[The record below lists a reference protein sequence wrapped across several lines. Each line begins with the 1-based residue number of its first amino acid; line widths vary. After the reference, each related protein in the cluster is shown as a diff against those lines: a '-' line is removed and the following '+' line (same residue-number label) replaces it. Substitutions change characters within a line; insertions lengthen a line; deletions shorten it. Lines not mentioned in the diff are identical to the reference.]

1 MTIFGTERL
10 ILRNW
15 RAADR
20 QPFTQ
25 MNADPL
31 VMEFM
36 PATLSNSESG
46 MLVDKIEKHFLTHGF
61 GLFAAE
67 LTCKPFLHWLHRSG
81 HPVIMKPDSRPM
93 WRWVGDCRQF
103 TGARDWQP
111 KVHARCGGT
120 LSEFSSLM
128 MSSHLQSL
136 LMPGLAVYR
145 DFVERNPVRERP
157 RGRVCAR

>member
-1 MTIFGTERL
+1 LAREMTILGTERL

-20 QPFTQ
+20 QPFAQ

-36 PATLSNSESG
+36 PATLSNSESDLL
-46 MLVDKIEKHFLTHGF
+46 MDKIEKHFQTHGF

-67 LTCKPFLHWLHRSG
+67 LRASRSFIG
-81 HPVIMKPDSRPM
+81 YIGLAVPSFQADSRPV

-111 KVHARCGGT
+111 KVHAR
-120 LSEFSSLM
+120 
-128 MSSHLQSL
+128 
-136 LMPGLAVYR
+136 
-145 DFVERNPVRERP
+145 
-157 RGRVCAR
+157 